1 MARTRAASR
10 KNLRGTPRQAAA
22 AAVARLRSPSA
33 SIEVKNIENFRRRNK
48 NIKITKLL
56 PQSKNIEVKHRCR
69 FVRRTTARQHAIFP
83 GSRRQI

>member
-10 KNLRGTPRQAAA
+10 KNLRGTPRQ

-48 NIKITKLL
+48 NIKIKKLL

>member
-48 NIKITKLL
+48 NIKY
-56 PQSKNIEVKHRCR
+56 NIN
-69 FVRRTTARQHAIFP
+69 
-83 GSRRQI
+83 

>member
-10 KNLRGTPRQAAA
+10 NNLRGTPRQAAA

-48 NIKITKLL
+48 NIKIKKLL
-56 PQSKNIEVKHRCR
+56 PQSKNIEVKHRGR
-69 FVRRTTARQHAIFP
+69 GKMNVRRRAFFP
-83 GSRRQI
+83 VYRREKEY